1 MYSSLFYKITCK
13 IFQFSSAQFNVYDI
27 IFVSQS
33 WAHDWTFQAQKKMFG
48 KHINNLK
55 WFKPTKICCPLFV
68 YLSVFMF
75 KSHLLKRLK
84 KQSVET
90 TWLCFEPK
98 RQGVYLPVLHSHT
111 EFTENV
117 TLRSDLSNI
126 LFLIPLLAIFRNLV
140 MIDAVCFFL
149 VSWQL
154 WPSKHVRPTFYPLT
168 QFEFIM
174 SIQNKFIK
182 EDSHSIILTCFSQNT
197 FLHL

>member
-1 MYSSLFYKITCK
+1 MTLYLCPNHERTIEHFKHK
-13 IFQFSSAQFNVYDI
+13 
-27 IFVSQS
+27 
-33 WAHDWTFQAQKKMFG
+33 KKMFG

-140 MIDAVCFFL
+140 MIDAVCFFGVL
-149 VSWQL
+149 ATVTIKACTTHFLSINTIWIHHVYSKQIHQRRQ
-154 WPSKHVRPTFYPLT
+154 PFDYPDMFFSKHFPSSV
-168 QFEFIM
+168 I
-174 SIQNKFIK
+174 N
-182 EDSHSIILTCFSQNT
+182 
-197 FLHL
+197 